1 MCRNR
6 TGRRRRL
13 PLRPDRERLQ
23 RIGLDVHTIPAGG
36 SEVLEGLIPIQ
47 REDLVLLFGFSKVS
61 SEGRVILDYGKEIG
75 FITLLFTGR
84 LYPEKEQQADIRLF
98 VYRGEENEYHS
109 MSAPA
114 AVVDALVIALSAQMG
129 AEAVENLDAVQKLKE
144 RYRKQF

>member
-1 MCRNR
+1 M
-6 TGRRRRL
+6 
-13 PLRPDRERLQ
+13 
-23 RIGLDVHTIPAGG
+23 
-36 SEVLEGLIPIQ
+36 LEGLIPIQ